1 MPERLI
7 FHCDCNNFFAS
18 CECLERPELKD
29 VPMAVAGDPENRV
42 GIVVAKNEIAKKYG
56 VKTTDTVWQARK
68 KCPDIVFVPPRHRYY
83 KEVSDRVNAVYR
95 DYTDYVEP
103 ASIDESYLDVTG
115 APEFYGMTPRALA
128 DAIRERVKRE
138 IGITVSIG
146 VSYNKIYA
154 KMGSEKGKFDIADV
168 INSLCQKLI
177 YRHPHVFGDEKAN
190 SAEAVLQNW
199 EQLKL
204 KEKGRK
210 PSVLSGVPKSLPALV
225 KAYRIQDKTHSVGFD
240 WPEREQVWAKVEEE
254 LQEFKTELQADPS
267 SKATE
272 SEFGDLLFS
281 LVNAARLYKINPE
294 NALDSTNLKFISRF
308 NYLEEQIKEKVTKVK
323 KDK

>member
-1 MPERLI
+1 MSRKEQ
-7 FHCDCNNFFAS
+7 
-18 CECLERPELKD
+18 LEAFGQLLDIMDELR
-29 VPMAVAGDPENRV
+29 E
-42 GIVVAKNEIAKKYG
+42 
-56 VKTTDTVWQARK
+56 
-68 KCPDIVFVPPRHRYY
+68 KCPWDRKQTFESLRVQTIEESYELTEAILANDMDEVKKELGDLLLHIVF
-83 KEVSDRVNAVYR
+83 
-95 DYTDYVEP
+95 
-103 ASIDESYLDVTG
+103 
-115 APEFYGMTPRALA
+115 
-128 DAIRERVKRE
+128 
-138 IGITVSIG
+138 
-146 VSYNKIYA
+146 YA
-154 KMGSEKGKFDIADV
+154 KMGSEQGKFDIADV

-308 NYLEEQIKEKVTKVK
+308 NYLEEQIKEKGKALKDSTLEEMDQLWNEAKKVVG
-323 KDK
+323 

>member
-1 MPERLI
+1 MSRKEQ
-7 FHCDCNNFFAS
+7 
-18 CECLERPELKD
+18 LEAFGQLLDIMDELR
-29 VPMAVAGDPENRV
+29 E
-42 GIVVAKNEIAKKYG
+42 
-56 VKTTDTVWQARK
+56 
-68 KCPDIVFVPPRHRYY
+68 KCPWDRKQTFESLRVQTIEESYELTEAILANDMDEVKKELGDLLLHIVF
-83 KEVSDRVNAVYR
+83 
-95 DYTDYVEP
+95 
-103 ASIDESYLDVTG
+103 
-115 APEFYGMTPRALA
+115 
-128 DAIRERVKRE
+128 
-138 IGITVSIG
+138 
-146 VSYNKIYA
+146 YA
-154 KMGSEKGKFDIADV
+154 KMGSEQGKFDIADV

-308 NYLEEQIKEKVTKVK
+308 NYLEEQIKKNGKTLKDTTLEEMDKLWNEAK
-323 KDK
+323 KME

>member
-1 MPERLI
+1 MSRKEQ
-7 FHCDCNNFFAS
+7 
-18 CECLERPELKD
+18 LEAFGQLLDIMDELR
-29 VPMAVAGDPENRV
+29 E
-42 GIVVAKNEIAKKYG
+42 
-56 VKTTDTVWQARK
+56 
-68 KCPDIVFVPPRHRYY
+68 KCPWDRKQTFESLRVQTIEESYELTEAILANDMDEVKKELGDLLLHIVF
-83 KEVSDRVNAVYR
+83 
-95 DYTDYVEP
+95 
-103 ASIDESYLDVTG
+103 
-115 APEFYGMTPRALA
+115 
-128 DAIRERVKRE
+128 
-138 IGITVSIG
+138 
-146 VSYNKIYA
+146 YA
-154 KMGSEKGKFDIADV
+154 KMGSEQGKFDIADV

-254 LQEFKTELQADPS
+254 LQEFKTELQADTS

-308 NYLEEQIKEKVTKVK
+308 NYLEEQIKENGKTLKDTTLEEMDQLWNEAKKVVG
-323 KDK
+323 

>member
-1 MPERLI
+1 M
-7 FHCDCNNFFAS
+7 
-18 CECLERPELKD
+18 
-29 VPMAVAGDPENRV
+29 
-42 GIVVAKNEIAKKYG
+42 
-56 VKTTDTVWQARK
+56 ARK
-68 KCPDIVFVPPRHRYY
+68 EQLEAFGQLLDIMDELREKCPWDKKQTFESLRVQTIEESYELTEAILANDMDEVKKELGDLLLHIVF
-83 KEVSDRVNAVYR
+83 
-95 DYTDYVEP
+95 
-103 ASIDESYLDVTG
+103 
-115 APEFYGMTPRALA
+115 
-128 DAIRERVKRE
+128 
-138 IGITVSIG
+138 
-146 VSYNKIYA
+146 YA

-294 NALDSTNLKFISRF
+294 NALDSTNLKFINRF
-308 NYLEEQIKEKVTKVK
+308 NYLEDKIKQNGGTL
-323 KDK
+323 KDTTLDEMDRLWNEAKLVLG

>member
-1 MPERLI
+1 MSRKEQ
-7 FHCDCNNFFAS
+7 
-18 CECLERPELKD
+18 LEAFGQLLDIMDELR
-29 VPMAVAGDPENRV
+29 E
-42 GIVVAKNEIAKKYG
+42 
-56 VKTTDTVWQARK
+56 
-68 KCPDIVFVPPRHRYY
+68 KCPWDRKQTFESLRVQTIEESYELTEAILANDMDEVKKELGDLLLHIVF
-83 KEVSDRVNAVYR
+83 
-95 DYTDYVEP
+95 
-103 ASIDESYLDVTG
+103 
-115 APEFYGMTPRALA
+115 
-128 DAIRERVKRE
+128 
-138 IGITVSIG
+138 
-146 VSYNKIYA
+146 YA
-154 KMGSEKGKFDIADV
+154 KMGSEQGKFDIADV

-308 NYLEEQIKEKVTKVK
+308 NYLEEQIKENGKTLKDTTLEEMDRLWNEAKKVVG
-323 KDK
+323 

>member
-1 MPERLI
+1 MSRKEQ
-7 FHCDCNNFFAS
+7 
-18 CECLERPELKD
+18 LEAFGQLLDIMDELR
-29 VPMAVAGDPENRV
+29 E
-42 GIVVAKNEIAKKYG
+42 
-56 VKTTDTVWQARK
+56 
-68 KCPDIVFVPPRHRYY
+68 KCPWDRKQTFESLRVQTIEESYELTEAILANDMDEVKKELGDLLLHIVF
-83 KEVSDRVNAVYR
+83 
-95 DYTDYVEP
+95 
-103 ASIDESYLDVTG
+103 
-115 APEFYGMTPRALA
+115 
-128 DAIRERVKRE
+128 
-138 IGITVSIG
+138 
-146 VSYNKIYA
+146 YA
-154 KMGSEKGKFDIADV
+154 KMGSEQGKFDIADV

-177 YRHPHVFGDEKAN
+177 YRHPHVFGNEKAN

-308 NYLEEQIKEKVTKVK
+308 NYLEEQIKKNGKTLKDTTLEEMDRLWNEAKKVVG
-323 KDK
+323 

>member
-1 MPERLI
+1 MSRKEQ
-7 FHCDCNNFFAS
+7 
-18 CECLERPELKD
+18 LEAFGQLLDIMDELR
-29 VPMAVAGDPENRV
+29 E
-42 GIVVAKNEIAKKYG
+42 
-56 VKTTDTVWQARK
+56 
-68 KCPDIVFVPPRHRYY
+68 KCPWDRKQTFESLRVQTIEESYELTEAILANDMDEVKKELGDLLLHIVF
-83 KEVSDRVNAVYR
+83 
-95 DYTDYVEP
+95 
-103 ASIDESYLDVTG
+103 
-115 APEFYGMTPRALA
+115 
-128 DAIRERVKRE
+128 
-138 IGITVSIG
+138 
-146 VSYNKIYA
+146 YA
-154 KMGSEKGKFDIADV
+154 KMGSEQGKFDIVDV

-308 NYLEEQIKEKVTKVK
+308 NYLEEQIKKNGKTLKDTTLEEMDRLWNEAKKVVG
-323 KDK
+323 